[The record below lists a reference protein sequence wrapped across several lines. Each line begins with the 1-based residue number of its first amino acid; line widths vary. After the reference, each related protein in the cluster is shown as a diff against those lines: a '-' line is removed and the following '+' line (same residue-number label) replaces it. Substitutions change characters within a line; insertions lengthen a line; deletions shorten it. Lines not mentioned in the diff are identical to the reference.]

1 MRMRSIWALVGLLV
15 LFAAPVS
22 GAAASKEDAAARG
35 EKVYNAVCWT
45 CHGRYGR
52 GDGPAAQDVAVPLP
66 DFTDSARWTNRTG
79 EQVLERL
86 RSGGHTPMAIANV
99 LKPEALED
107 ALVYIQT
114 LYLPGKH
121 VSLKAGQDI
130 YNGACWVCHGANG
143 DGKGPAGVNLEPR
156 PRDFT
161 SPAFRIEGREEEVYR
176 AIYLGPAQAFHGSPN
191 MPDWGSRLTEQQIR
205 DVIEYLKTFERGR

>member
-1 MRMRSIWALVGLLV
+1 MKATSALLGMCV
-15 LFAAPVS
+15 LFAAPAI
-22 GAAASKEDAAARG
+22 GAAAPKDEAAVRG
-35 EKVYNAVCWT
+35 EKVYSSVCWT

-52 GDGPAAQDVAVPLP
+52 GDGPAAADVAVPLP
-66 DFTDSARWTNRTG
+66 DFTDSARWANRTG
-79 EQVLERL
+79 DQVLARL

-121 VSLKAGQDI
+121 VSPLAGRDI
-130 YNGACWVCHGANG
+130 YNGACWVCHGVNG
-143 DGKGPAGVNLEPR
+143 DGNGPAGVNLEPR

-161 SPAFRIEGREEEVYR
+161 SPAFQIEGREEEVFR
-176 AIYLGPAQAFHGSPN
+176 SISLGAAQAFHGSPN
-191 MPDWGSRLTEQQIR
+191 MPDWGSRLTTQQIR
-205 DVIEYLKTFERGR
+205 DVMEHLKTFKRGR

>member
-1 MRMRSIWALVGLLV
+1 MRTISILISLFVLTPALQVAE
-15 LFAAPVS
+15 AAPKDE
-22 GAAASKEDAAARG
+22 GAVRG

-52 GDGPAAQDVAVPLP
+52 GDGPAAADVAVPLP
-66 DFTDSARWTNRTG
+66 DFTDSARWKNRTG
-79 EQVLERL
+79 AQVLERL

-114 LYLPGKH
+114 LYVPGKH
-121 VSLKAGQDI
+121 VSLKAGKDI
-130 YNGACWVCHGANG
+130 YNGACWVCHGVNG
-143 DGKGPAGVNLEPR
+143 DGKGPAGVNLQPP

-161 SPAFRIEGREEEVYR
+161 SPAFKIEGREEEVYR

-191 MPDWGSRLTEQQIR
+191 MPDWGSRLSEQQIR
-205 DVIEYLKTFERGR
+205 DVMEYLKAFQRAR

>member
-1 MRMRSIWALVGLLV
+1 MRAIAGLVTLFVLV
-15 LFAAPVS
+15 AAPGV
-22 GAAASKEDAAARG
+22 GTAASKEEAAARG
-35 EKVYNAVCWT
+35 EQVYNAVCWT

-52 GDGPAAQDVAVPLP
+52 GDGPAAGDVAVPLP
-66 DFTDSARWTNRTG
+66 DFTDSARWKNRSG
-79 EQVLERL
+79 GQVLERL

-121 VSLKAGQDI
+121 VSLKAGRDI

-161 SPAFRIEGREEEVYR
+161 SPAFQIEGREEEVFR

-191 MPDWGSRLTEQQIR
+191 MPDWGTRLSEQQIR
-205 DVIEYLKTFERGR
+205 DVMEYLKAFKRGN

>member
-1 MRMRSIWALVGLLV
+1 MTAKSVLVGLFV
-15 LFAAPVS
+15 LAAALEVAEAAPQEE
-22 GAAASKEDAAARG
+22 AAMRG
-35 EKVYNAVCWT
+35 ENVYNAVCWT

-52 GDGPAAQDVAVPLP
+52 GDGPAAADVAVPLP
-66 DFTDSARWTNRTG
+66 DFTDSARWKDRTAA
-79 EQVLERL
+79 QVLERL

-107 ALVYIQT
+107 ALAYIQT
-114 LYLPGKH
+114 MYVPGKH
-121 VSLKAGQDI
+121 VSLKAGKDI

-143 DGKGPAGVNLEPR
+143 DGKGPAGVNLQPP

-161 SPAFRIEGREEEVYR
+161 SPGFEIAGREEDVYR

-191 MPDWGSRLTEQQIR
+191 MPDWGTRLSEQQIR
-205 DVIEYLKTFERGR
+205 DVMEYLKTFKRAD